1 MFDCECGYGEG
12 KADER
17 AAENKKE
24 RKTWRAFVED
34 IAAQGLDSKHARRVL
49 VCIDMVLT

>member
-1 MFDCECGYGEG
+1 MSVRVFDCECGYGEG

-34 IAAQGLDSKHARRVL
+34 IAAQGLDRVRS
-49 VCIDMVLT
+49 IVLFI